1 MQWSARVSASSA
13 DCMPDAS
20 QRTGAAAP
28 TRPFGFCRRSGGT
41 EQPICINSTRPGMH
55 RQQEAVR
62 YTVVSSTT
70 VPNYRSRGPSRAP
83 PVGRLERNVAH
94 VSEAFTCTAGGRP
107 VSQTND
113 VGGSAADRLR
123 SPGPPGWGAAAT
135 ARPIAFGVLS
145 LRDQPA
151 GRPAPERLSSG
162 QWSALRQPWWTTPA
176 TRTPRAE
183 MPRGSEPAGH

>member
-1 MQWSARVSASSA
+1 
-13 DCMPDAS
+13 
-20 QRTGAAAP
+20 
-28 TRPFGFCRRSGGT
+28 
-41 EQPICINSTRPGMH
+41 MH

-62 YTVVSSTT
+62 YSTVVLQCQTT
-70 VPNYRSRGPSRAP
+70 GPSRPP

-94 VSEAFTCTAGGRP
+94 VSEAAAGTPDRSSRTFTCTAGARP